1 MATRPE
7 NLALAGVSTLKL
19 PYATIGESPMAT
31 RPENLALAGVST
43 LKLPYATIGE
53 SPMVTRLEMWHRGI
67 PYPPL
72 REGGA

>member
-31 RPENLALAGVST
+31 R
-43 LKLPYATIGE
+43 
-53 SPMVTRLEMWHRGI
+53 LEMWHRGI